1 MNAAVNTNES
11 SDLPISK
18 ILKLLVL
25 ATYASLLVA
34 ASSGIAMIFIR
45 PPEGDSLESVLGITA
60 AISGMA
66 IAAFGS
72 SSVALLFRWRR
83 WTQMPVWAKIY
94 TGALLST
101 VVISW
106 IIQIFN

>member
-1 MNAAVNTNES
+1 MSATINTQES
-11 SDLPISK
+11 PQLSTSK
-18 ILKLLVL
+18 IIKLLVL

-34 ASSGIAMIFIR
+34 ASSGAAMIFIR
-45 PPEGDSLESVLGITA
+45 PPEGDSLEGVLGITA
-60 AISGMA
+60 AISGLA

-72 SSVALLFRWRR
+72 SSMALLFRWRR

-101 VVISW
+101 VVVSW
-106 IIQIFN
+106 IIQNFN

>member
-1 MNAAVNTNES
+1 MNATFTTNES
-11 SDLPISK
+11 SGTSIST

-34 ASSGIAMIFIR
+34 VNSGLATVFIR
-45 PPEGDSLESVLGITA
+45 PPEGSSLEAALGITA
-60 AISGMA
+60 ATAGIA

-72 SSVALLFRWRR
+72 SSIALLFRWRR
-83 WTQMPVWAKIY
+83 WIQMPLWAKAY
-94 TGALLST
+94 TGALLTT

-106 IIQIFN
+106 IVQIIN